1 MTITLKG
8 WRYMKKSKL
17 YNVLFWIVGL
27 GFAELWRYLLKDV
40 AIPEFFKWL
49 TGILIIIFVAFIFSK
64 VTSLIN
70 KTKESI

>member
-1 MTITLKG
+1 
-8 WRYMKKSKL
+8 MKKSKL

-27 GFAELWRYLLKDV
+27 CFAELWRYLLKDV

-64 VTSLIN
+64 VASLAN

>member
-1 MTITLKG
+1 
-8 WRYMKKSKL
+8 MKKSKL
-17 YNVLFWIVGL
+17 YNVSFWIVGL

-49 TGILIIIFVAFIFSK
+49 TGILIIFFVAFIFSK
-64 VTSLIN
+64 VTSLAN